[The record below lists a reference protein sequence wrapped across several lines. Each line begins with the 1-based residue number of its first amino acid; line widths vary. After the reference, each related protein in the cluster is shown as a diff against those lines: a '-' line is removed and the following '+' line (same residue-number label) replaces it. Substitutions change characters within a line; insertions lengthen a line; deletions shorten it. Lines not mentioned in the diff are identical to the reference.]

1 MNSFPF
7 VHLIA
12 LIAGG
17 IIVFMVNKK
26 YEKITSTEII
36 LILVLY
42 ASLVVLFTEP
52 VVNLIKK
59 LLT

>member
-1 MNSFPF
+1 MSSFPF

-12 LIAGG
+12 LVAGG
-17 IIVFMVNKK
+17 VIVFMVNKK

-42 ASLVVLFTEP
+42 SSLVILFTEP
-52 VVNLIKK
+52 VVNLIKR
-59 LLT
+59 LLS

>member
-1 MNSFPF
+1 MSSFPF

-12 LIAGG
+12 LVAGG

-42 ASLVVLFTEP
+42 ASLVILFTEP
-52 VVNLIKK
+52 VVNLIKRF
-59 LLT
+59 LS

>member
-36 LILVLY
+36 LILILY

>member
-1 MNSFPF
+1 MSSFPF

-12 LIAGG
+12 LVAGG

-42 ASLVVLFTEP
+42 ASLVILFTEP
-52 VVNLIKK
+52 VVNLIKR
-59 LLT
+59 LLS

>member
-12 LIAGG
+12 LVAGG
-17 IIVFMVNKK
+17 MIVFMVNKK
-26 YEKITSTEII
+26 YEKITSVEII

-42 ASLVVLFTEP
+42 SMLVVLFTEP
-52 VVNLIKK
+52 VVNLIKN
-59 LLT
+59 LII